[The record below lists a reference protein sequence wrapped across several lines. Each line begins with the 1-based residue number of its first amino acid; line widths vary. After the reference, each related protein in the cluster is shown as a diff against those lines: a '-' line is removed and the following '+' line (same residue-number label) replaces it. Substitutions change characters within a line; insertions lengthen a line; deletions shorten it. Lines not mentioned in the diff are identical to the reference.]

1 MAVGV
6 GGRGAVQHHGGH
18 HRNGRMAGAHL
29 FERAA
34 THGDDGASFLALE
47 RGGQIPRAGGSLEI
61 HHAES
66 RPSEDGS
73 DAGERFRINLHARFA
88 DHHDTG
94 GIGRLG
100 GGEDPRSQQEGYSHA
115 RHTSLTKADPP
126 SPGRRST
133 LRKMGSA

>member
-1 MAVGV
+1 MAQLDKTVG
-6 GGRGAVQHHGGH
+6 QLLD
-18 HRNGRMAGAHL
+18 AGLNVLLDIHAEEDWKAGL
-29 FERAA
+29 
-34 THGDDGASFLALE
+34 THGDDGASFLAVE

-61 HHAES
+61 HHAEP